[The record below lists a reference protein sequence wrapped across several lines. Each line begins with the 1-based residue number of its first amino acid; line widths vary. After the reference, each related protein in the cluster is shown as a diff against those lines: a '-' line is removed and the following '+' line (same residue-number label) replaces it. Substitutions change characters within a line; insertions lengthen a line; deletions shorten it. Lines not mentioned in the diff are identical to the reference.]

1 MALLV
6 LRERVHHDSQLVH
19 SLQQRVCV
27 CRPATTSQVVGRLAH
42 TRSRSLL
49 CLVPVSCRVGS
60 DVIIEKHWRGFVNR
74 SILDYF
80 LEELNKATSSS
91 SSTALDISPIITTP
105 KSYLIF
111 VQHLD
116 LFFLSPVQF
125 DVPPLL
131 VLEFLGRI
139 VDVFKDYFKDVSE
152 DALKNNFVTVYCVRT
167 RAPFEARR
175 DAPPRFGGLVGWL
188 IDWLVG

>member
-1 MALLV
+1 M
-6 LRERVHHDSQLVH
+6 HHDPQLVH

-27 CRPATTSQVVGRLAH
+27 RPAKNLVVGRLAH
-42 TRSRSLL
+42 TRSRSLSRSGAW
-49 CLVPVSCRVGS
+49 CSCRVGS

-167 RAPFEARR
+167 QAAPRLS
-175 DAPPRFGGLVGWL
+175 PRFG
-188 IDWLVG
+188 WLVG